1 MLDESSGKTGRY
13 SHTLPF
19 NAARAAPLLHLALL
33 DKLIS
38 QRKRKNSKTEEKIEE
53 KTEEKIEEE
62 IEEKTEEIASIVDMP
77 PSEPSAKRIRRAPDR
92 YS

>member
-1 MLDESSGKTGRY
+1 VKKETKTLYRIDGERG
-13 SHTLPF
+13 
-19 NAARAAPLLHLALL
+19 
-33 DKLIS
+33 D
-38 QRKRKNSKTEEKIEE
+38 